1 MTQPHSLTPKC
12 ECAPGLTTHERGGVT
27 CCDMCGRPVGASF
40 VPELVE
46 RVALAIMAE
55 QQPPHPLRLMTQPT
69 RDRWIRM
76 ARAAIAAIECD
87 ATDKGDAPDEITR
100 LREQIVALR
109 EALTTIANG
118 TSRNPRETAC
128 DTLAKECGETL

>member
-1 MTQPHSLTPKC
+1 M
-12 ECAPGLTTHERGGVT
+12 
-27 CCDMCGRPVGASF
+27 
-40 VPELVE
+40 VE
-46 RVALAIMAE
+46 RIAFAIMAE
-55 QQPPHPLRLMTQPT
+55 QQPPHPLHLMTQPT